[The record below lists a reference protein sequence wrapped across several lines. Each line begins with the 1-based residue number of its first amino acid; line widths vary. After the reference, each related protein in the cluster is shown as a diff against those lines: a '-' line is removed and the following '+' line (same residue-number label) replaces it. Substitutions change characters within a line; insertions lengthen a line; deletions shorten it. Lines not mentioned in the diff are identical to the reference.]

1 MGKSQDEIRIFAAES
16 PIKELEET
24 ARRIRRMVR
33 EEDLKYGEI
42 AVITG
47 NLESYKSIASQV
59 FEEAQIPYFLD
70 EKHSILMNP
79 FVEYIRAALE
89 MVTKGFTYESVFRYL
104 QLQACPE
111 SPGNRRIS
119 WKTMCWA
126 LGIRGWHKWSE
137 KWVRTYRIMKD
148 GDIQVLNEYRE
159 RFVTEVEALAQG
171 FSSGKKKVSEYCY
184 SLYQFITD
192 CDIQRKLKEQEL
204 SFKAKGEKALEKE
217 YAQIYGIVMELL
229 DRMVEILGEEE
240 ITRAEFTQLLETGFA
255 KSKVALIPPSMD
267 QVLVGDMERTRLK
280 EIKALFS

>member
-1 MGKSQDEIRIFAAES
+1 
-16 PIKELEET
+16 
-24 ARRIRRMVR
+24 
-33 EEDLKYGEI
+33 
-42 AVITG
+42 
-47 NLESYKSIASQV
+47 
-59 FEEAQIPYFLD
+59 
-70 EKHSILMNP
+70 
-79 FVEYIRAALE
+79 
-89 MVTKGFTYESVFRYL
+89 
-104 QLQACPE
+104 
-111 SPGNRRIS
+111 
-119 WKTMCWA
+119 
-126 LGIRGWHKWSE
+126 
-137 KWVRTYRIMKD
+137 MKD

-240 ITRAEFTQLLETGFA
+240 LTRAEFTQLLETGFA

-280 EIKALFS
+280 EIKALFFVGVNEGNIPKNTDSGGILTQMDREFFAGEGMELAPGTKGADEHPALLSLPESDQAKPVSLSFLLFFQRKRGACKPGVSDPQHPEALPGN